1 MNDNLIDTFNFI
13 KIVIK
18 MVNININKY
27 FYVQL
32 SEVLFLKNMITHLKK
47 ILNLTDILKVMADS
61 S

>member
-32 SEVLFLKNMITHLKK
+32 SEVLFLKNTTHITHQKHFEPNKHFKK
-47 ILNLTDILKVMADS
+47 W
-61 S
+61 

>member
-13 KIVIK
+13 KIVIE

-32 SEVLFLKNMITHLKK
+32 SEVLFLKNMITHKNM
-47 ILNLTDILKVMADS
+47 LNMTNI
-61 S
+61 